1 MIDTYVFIL
10 YNILLAIFVT
20 LFLLFRK
27 KYIRMVSSI
36 AQLLID
42 KGVLL
47 NKLDRLELENSKEA
61 NDGFIKFLSQSR
73 DAAFKYIED
82 VQVAIQNYLNAIN
95 SRDNDAIEIARM
107 ELFSHLPEST
117 EAGEQKEGR

>member
-10 YNILLAIFVT
+10 YSIVLVIFLTMYFLIRKRYRNAI
-20 LFLLFRK
+20 
-27 KYIRMVSSI
+27 ISM
-36 AQLLID
+36 AQLIID
-42 KGVLL
+42 KDILMG
-47 NKLDRLELENSKEA
+47 RLEKAELAVSKEV

-82 VQVAIQNYLNAIN
+82 VQVAIKNYL
-95 SRDNDAIEIARM
+95 SAIESGDEDRVQVARM

-117 EAGEQKEGR
+117 EAEDKK